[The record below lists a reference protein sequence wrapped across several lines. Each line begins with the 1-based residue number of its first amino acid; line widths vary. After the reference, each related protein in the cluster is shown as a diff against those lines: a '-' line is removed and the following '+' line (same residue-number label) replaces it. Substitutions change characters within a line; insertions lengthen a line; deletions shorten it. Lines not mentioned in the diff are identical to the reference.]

1 MHATRSE
8 EHRERIIRWFEQRD
22 QELRSTIGSA
32 VHDTTHGIFGAT
44 AVQDAFALC
53 DRLGLHE
60 GMRFCDLGSGD
71 GRVALVA
78 ALFCP
83 STGIEADPALHAIAQ
98 RARAELVADIP
109 TLERC
114 ELALGDYRDADL
126 SGFDIL
132 FAFADHAWPL
142 EVEEALDRRER
153 PGVIVAHQDIFRP
166 QVLRK
171 GPTIWIG
178 QAPFVTYPIGRRG
191 RPDT

>member
-1 MHATRSE
+1 MDTTARRE
-8 EHRERIIRWFEQRD
+8 ELERIARWFDRRD
-22 QELRSTIGSA
+22 QALRSTTGSA

-53 DRLGLHE
+53 ERLGLHG

-98 RARAELVADIP
+98 QAKAELIAGIP
-109 TLERC
+109 TLARC
-114 ELALGDYRDADL
+114 ELTLGDYRDADL
-126 SGFDIL
+126 SGFDVI
-132 FAFADHAWPL
+132 FAFADHAWPR
-142 EVEEALDRRER
+142 EVEEMLKGRER
-153 PGVIVAHQDIFRP
+153 PGILVAHQDIFRP

-171 GPTIWIG
+171 GPTVWIG
-178 QAPFVTYPIGRRG
+178 QTPFVTYPIGRQS
-191 RPDT
+191 P